1 MKRFLT
7 ACAAVLVAA
16 SPAQASAVGQASADS
31 LALDDVLAA
40 ARERNPRLH
49 ALRAVAEG
57 AAYREPAAS
66 TLPDPMVQLGI
77 MNFGLPSFNADMPTS
92 MAPSVQVM
100 QTIPFPGKLSIRG
113 DIASYESEMAGTVV
127 GEAEWEVRS
136 MASGMFYDLYGLD
149 RRLEVMGETLSLLQD
164 FQQVA
169 KAMYVSGMGRQ
180 ADVLRADVEVAR
192 MDGDIR
198 AMRAMRITMAARLN
212 GLLDRPADTPVPPPM
227 LGHLSMTIPP
237 ADTLAAWARESRPLL
252 EHGRLGVAQAR
263 RRTDLARRDF
273 WPDLTLGVNYGQ
285 RNPGTG
291 TERMGSVMVGFSLP
305 VFASRRQSALRDA
318 ALAMERMA
326 QAELG
331 SREAGVRARIGEIM
345 AELDRSRSLVRLY
358 ADEVIP
364 EAKATVESALS
375 SYRVGAVDFMTLVDA
390 QMTVNRFEGEYFQLL
405 GEYGK
410 AYTALESVVGRSLP
424 PSAPILVETR

>member
-1 MKRFLT
+1 
-7 ACAAVLVAA
+7 
-16 SPAQASAVGQASADS
+16 
-31 LALDDVLAA
+31 
-40 ARERNPRLH
+40 
-49 ALRAVAEG
+49 
-57 AAYREPAAS
+57 
-66 TLPDPMVQLGI
+66 
-77 MNFGLPSFNADMPTS
+77 
-92 MAPSVQVM
+92 
-100 QTIPFPGKLSIRG
+100 
-113 DIASYESEMAGTVV
+113 
-127 GEAEWEVRS
+127 
-136 MASGMFYDLYGLD
+136 
-149 RRLEVMGETLSLLQD
+149 
-164 FQQVA
+164 
-169 KAMYVSGMGRQ
+169 
-180 ADVLRADVEVAR
+180 
-192 MDGDIR
+192 
-198 AMRAMRITMAARLN
+198 
-212 GLLDRPADTPVPPPM
+212 
-227 LGHLSMTIPP
+227 
-237 ADTLAAWARESRPLL
+237 
-252 EHGRLGVAQAR
+252 
-263 RRTDLARRDF
+263 F

-291 TERMGSVMVGFSLP
+291 TERMGSVMVGFSIP